1 MERKQISGGA
11 GKPLEL
17 YIHIPFCL
25 KKCAYCDF
33 LSAPAGEKE
42 REEYVQILCEEIR
55 TNAGKVEEYQVSS
68 IFFGGGTPSLLTGDQ
83 FRMILDTV
91 RDQYHI
97 SADAEISMEMNPG
110 TVTDEKLKAYKDAGV
125 NRLSIGLQSVHDEE
139 LRMLGRIHTYEE
151 FLEAYRSARMCG
163 FDNINIDLISAIP
176 GQTAESWTETL
187 RTVAALEPEH
197 ISAYS
202 LIIEPGTLFY
212 DRYGE
217 DAGRE
222 ERAESGCEK
231 RKGANLPWP
240 ALPTEEEEREMY
252 HQTEQILVGAGY
264 QRYEISNYAK
274 PGYRCRHNCGYWR
287 RVPYLGFGVGAATFF
302 EGERYS
308 NPEKMTEY
316 RDNFEE
322 KFSGEKL
329 SLEDEMEEF
338 MFLGLRM
345 TEGISK
351 TEFEEAFGTGIEAVY
366 GKPIRK
372 LKGMHLIEEHEDRI
386 ALTEQGIDVSNTVFV
401 EFMF

>member
-1 MERKQISGGA
+1 
-11 GKPLEL
+11 
-17 YIHIPFCL
+17 
-25 KKCAYCDF
+25 
-33 LSAPAGEKE
+33 
-42 REEYVQILCEEIR
+42 
-55 TNAGKVEEYQVSS
+55 
-68 IFFGGGTPSLLTGDQ
+68 
-83 FRMILDTV
+83 
-91 RDQYHI
+91 
-97 SADAEISMEMNPG
+97 
-110 TVTDEKLKAYKDAGV
+110 
-125 NRLSIGLQSVHDEE
+125 
-139 LRMLGRIHTYEE
+139 
-151 FLEAYRSARMCG
+151 
-163 FDNINIDLISAIP
+163 
-176 GQTAESWTETL
+176 
-187 RTVAALEPEH
+187 
-197 ISAYS
+197 
-202 LIIEPGTLFY
+202 
-212 DRYGE
+212 
-217 DAGRE
+217 
-222 ERAESGCEK
+222 
-231 RKGANLPWP
+231 
-240 ALPTEEEEREMY
+240 MY

-302 EGERYS
+302 EGARYS

-386 ALTEQGIDVSNTVFV
+386 ELTEQGIDVSNTVFV